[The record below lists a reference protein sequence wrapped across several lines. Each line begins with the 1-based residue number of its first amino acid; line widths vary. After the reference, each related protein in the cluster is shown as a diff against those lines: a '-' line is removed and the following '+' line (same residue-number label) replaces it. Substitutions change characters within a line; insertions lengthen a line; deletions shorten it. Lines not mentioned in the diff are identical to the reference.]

1 MTDWL
6 APLLATLVPV
16 LGRALLHF
24 VWQGALIGLLA
35 AIALQWLRDAR
46 PQVRYAVAC
55 VAMLACVLVPAIDV
69 LLQLRGT
76 APAVAVLADSRIVAG
91 LALPRV
97 DVATWPV
104 GAAGRRVPEGMFPL
118 IVALWAAGAS
128 VLSLRMGLGVAWIRR
143 LQATPQGPAHAVWQ
157 ARLDALADRFGL
169 AQPIALRLVETLD
182 SPASAGWW
190 RPVVLLPSAL
200 VTRMPVELIEALLAH
215 ELAHIRRHDYLVNLL
230 QGVVEAL
237 LFYHPVTWWLSR
249 RIRRER
255 EHIADQLAAEVTGA
269 PHRLALA
276 LSELSDL
283 RAHPQPH
290 HPQPDDALPHLAQA
304 ALATHGGHLMSRIQH
319 LIQPGQRTTGGKLVF
334 PLLGL
339 AAACFA
345 LYAQAQVATPQPA
358 PAPAAVPAP
367 VIVERDV
374 TKPAPVIVKRVVT
387 LPAPANTPVPPGQT
401 VVTEVRRLKSDDAQN
416 AFALVR
422 RGDSGYSMSGS
433 SDDMDAVKAA
443 RTRIDGDFLWFRR
456 GDQAYVVVDP
466 ATVARAQA
474 AWGKADEL
482 GPRMGA
488 LGKEMEVHGKKLEGL
503 GTRMEK
509 LTVIHRP
516 SPEMEAAADRMK
528 PLADQMQKLAGEQ
541 ARLALARTRASDGQ
555 QDDAL
560 DARMEALSAQ
570 MEAVTGQM
578 RPHIAI
584 LEAHSGRIEA
594 DAKPIEEL
602 SRQMEAASKPMEVLG
617 VKMEVLGKQHQ
628 QHVKA
633 AEQELQTV
641 ISAAV
646 AQGLAKPAPAA
657 AGKP

>member
-1 MTDWL
+1 M
-6 APLLATLVPV
+6 
-16 LGRALLHF
+16 
-24 VWQGALIGLLA
+24 
-35 AIALQWLRDAR
+35 
-46 PQVRYAVAC
+46 
-55 VAMLACVLVPAIDV
+55 
-69 LLQLRGT
+69 
-76 APAVAVLADSRIVAG
+76 AG
-91 LALPRV
+91 
-97 DVATWPV
+97 
-104 GAAGRRVPEGMFPL
+104 GVPEGVFPL

-128 VLSLRMGLGVAWIRR
+128 VLSLRMGMGVVWIRR
-143 LQATPQGPAHAVWQ
+143 LQATAQGPAHAAWQ

-169 AQPIALRLVETLD
+169 SQPIALRLVGTLD
-182 SPASAGWW
+182 TPASAGWW

-237 LFYHPVTWWLSR
+237 LFFHPVTWWLSR

-255 EHIADQLAAEVTGA
+255 EHIADQLAADVIGA

-283 RAHPQPH
+283 RANPPSHSAP
-290 HPQPDDALPHLAQA
+290 PHLAQT
-304 ALATHGGHLMSRIQH
+304 ALATHGGHLMPRIQQ

-345 LYAQAQVATPQPA
+345 LYAQAQVVKPQPA
-358 PAPAAVPAP
+358 PAAPAHVM
-367 VIVERDV
+367 
-374 TKPAPVIVKRVVT
+374 VKRVVAA
-387 LPAPANTPVPPGQT
+387 PAPANGPAQSGQA
-401 VVTEVRRLKSDDAQN
+401 VVTKVLRLRNDDAHD

-422 RGDSGYSMSGS
+422 KGKRGYSMSGS
-433 SDDMDAVKAA
+433 TDDIDAIKAA
-443 RTRIDGDFLWFRR
+443 RASIDDDFLWFRR

-474 AWGKADEL
+474 AWSNAEVL
-482 GPRMGA
+482 SPQMEV
-488 LGKEMEVHGKKLEGL
+488 LGKQMEVHGKKLEGL

-509 LTVIHRP
+509 LTVIHGP
-516 SPEMEAAADRMK
+516 SPEMEAAASRMNS
-528 PLADQMQKLAGEQ
+528 LGDQMQKLAGEQ
-541 ARLALARTRASDGQ
+541 ASLATKRTRASDA

-570 MEAVTGQM
+570 MEAVSEQM
-578 RPHIAI
+578 QPHIAI
-584 LEAHSGRIEA
+584 LEAQSKRLEA

-602 SRQMEAASKPMEVLG
+602 SRQMEEASKPMEVLG
-617 VKMEVLGKQHQ
+617 VKMEVLGKQHE

-633 AEQELQTV
+633 AEKELQTV
-641 ISAAV
+641 ISAAI
-646 AQGLAKPAPAA
+646 AQGLANPAP
-657 AGKP
+657 GGTSSP